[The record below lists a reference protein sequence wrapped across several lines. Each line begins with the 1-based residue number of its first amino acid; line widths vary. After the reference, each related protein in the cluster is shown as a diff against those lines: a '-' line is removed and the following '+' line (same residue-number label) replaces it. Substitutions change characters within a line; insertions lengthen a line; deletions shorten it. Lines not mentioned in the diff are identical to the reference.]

1 MTQMVCKPD
10 TLSAD
15 ISDSDREISNPD
27 SKVEYMCAFV
37 DVQSYKHTGCT
48 LVELPSYNFSGR

>member
-27 SKVEYMCAFV
+27 SKVENMCAFV
-37 DVQSYKHTGCT
+37 DVQSYKHT
-48 LVELPSYNFSGR
+48 VY